1 MKVYAKA
8 LRRILVSSINAYG
21 KLLLKK
27 NRGFPGGSLV
37 KDLPA
42 NEGDTQETGFI
53 PGSGRLPW
61 SSEWLPSPVFLPGEF
76 CGWKSL
82 AVFSPWG
89 LKESDTT
96 EELTLH
102 FSHPWR
108 TPSV

>member
-1 MKVYAKA
+1 MVF
-8 LRRILVSSINAYG
+8 SINACG

-61 SSEWLPSPVFLPGEF
+61 SSEWLPSLVFLPEEF
-76 CGWKSL
+76 CGQKSL
-82 AVFSPWG
+82 AVFSLWG
-89 LKESDTT
+89 LEESDTT

-102 FSHPWR
+102 FSHSWR
-108 TPSV
+108 TPPV